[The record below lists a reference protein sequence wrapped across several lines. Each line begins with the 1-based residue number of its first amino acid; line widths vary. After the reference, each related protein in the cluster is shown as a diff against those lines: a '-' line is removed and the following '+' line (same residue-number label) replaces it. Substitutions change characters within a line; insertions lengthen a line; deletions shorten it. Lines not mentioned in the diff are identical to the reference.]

1 MLVNL
6 LALAL
11 DRLLLPVAMLRP
23 QARDRRT
30 ANRAAGPQR
39 QAAARGR
46 RNQTTTQEDAYD
58 SVRLLVPPT
67 RVHFGEGTTA
77 KTLDTEITRMGD
89 VVMLAFGGGSIRRS
103 SPYDQVR
110 GQLEA
115 AGKTVVDFGGI
126 MPNPTYA
133 KAQEGAT
140 LAREHDVTDIL
151 AVGGSS
157 VIDCCEAVAV
167 QALLD
172 EDIWQLEYAKGTL
185 PTKGLA

>member
-1 MLVNL
+1 MTPF
-6 LALAL
+6 
-11 DRLLLPVAMLRP
+11 D
-23 QARDRRT
+23 
-30 ANRAAGPQR
+30 
-39 QAAARGR
+39 
-46 RNQTTTQEDAYD
+46 Y
-58 SVRLLVPPT
+58 SYPPTT

-89 VVMLAFGGGSIRRS
+89 VVILAFGGGSIRRS

-115 AGKTVVDFGGI
+115 VSKTVVDFSGI

-133 KAQEGAT
+133 KAQEGAA
-140 LAREHDVTDIL
+140 LAREHGVTDIL

-157 VIDCCEAVAV
+157 VIDCYKIVAV

-172 EDIWQLEYAKGTL
+172 EDI
-185 PTKGLA
+185 